1 VAVHCHLA
9 THCMHSDGIGAMNVF
24 LKLLS
29 HPVCSACRLLPSA
42 YGDPSCLSP
51 ELLQSW
57 TRHLRERT
65 SCEVLLDVFTNSTGP
80 LPQDLLPLNT
90 VVSSCGARGVRWYDQ
105 HMPDCSGA

>member
-1 VAVHCHLA
+1 MVVHHISR
-9 THCMHSDGIGAMNVF
+9 HCVHSARIGAIIVERVPQF
-24 LKLLS
+24 CLLT
-29 HPVCSACRLLPSA
+29 LLALLLASLFPSA

-57 TRHLRERT
+57 TKHLRERT

-90 VVSSCGARGVRWYDQ
+90 VVS
-105 HMPDCSGA
+105 